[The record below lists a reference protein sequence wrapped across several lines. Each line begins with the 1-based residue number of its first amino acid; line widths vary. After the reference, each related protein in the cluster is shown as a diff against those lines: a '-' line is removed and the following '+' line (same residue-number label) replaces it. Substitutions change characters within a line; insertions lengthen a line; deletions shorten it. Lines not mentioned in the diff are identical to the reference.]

1 MQGAGGATLDLEHGL
16 GKGELP
22 GGDVHVWP
30 PLPLCYPEVPF
41 FDTFAGDA
49 PGNTCGD
56 GPNGV
61 HYSGGVSASVERLT
75 FPMAIRIVV
84 TDDHAVVR
92 QGLRM
97 FLELD
102 PELEVVGEA
111 ANGVEALALAKAL
124 QPDVVLMD
132 LLMPVM
138 DGITAI
144 GKLREETPGVE
155 VIALTSVLEDASVV
169 GAVRAG
175 ATGYLLKDT
184 NADELR
190 RAVKAAAAGQV
201 QLSPEAA
208 TRLMREVRAP
218 EKSESLT
225 ERETDVLRLL
235 ARGQANKEIARDL
248 AIGEKTVKTHVSSI
262 LSKLGV
268 QSRTQAVLHAM
279 KVGLIPHQ

>member
-1 MQGAGGATLDLEHGL
+1 
-16 GKGELP
+16 
-22 GGDVHVWP
+22 
-30 PLPLCYPEVPF
+30 
-41 FDTFAGDA
+41 
-49 PGNTCGD
+49 
-56 GPNGV
+56 
-61 HYSGGVSASVERLT
+61 
-75 FPMAIRIVV
+75 MAIRILI
-84 TDDHAVVR
+84 TDDHSVVR

-102 PELEVVGEA
+102 PELEIAGEA
-111 ANGVEALALAKAL
+111 ANGAEAVALAKEL

-144 GKLREETPGVE
+144 STIRKELPGIE
-155 VIALTSVLEDASVV
+155 VVALTSVLEDASVV

-175 ATGYLLKDT
+175 AIGYLLKDT

-190 RAVKAAAAGQV
+190 RAVKAAAGGQV

-218 EKSESLT
+218 EGPEPLT

-235 ARGQANKEIARDL
+235 ADGQSNKEIARNL
-248 AIGEKTVKTHVSSI
+248 SIGEKTVKTHVSNI
-262 LSKLGV
+262 LAKLNV
-268 QSRTQAVLHAM
+268 QSRTQAVLQAM
-279 KVGLIPHQ
+279 RAGIIPPAESA